1 MSRFRRNDLYHPG
14 SLDSRFRTKGTI
26 MKKLLLVALC
36 FCLLPTLVLAKAPVT
51 HLGGD
56 YQLQVPKDVIV
67 LPAVPKVRLLPKP
80 GIKPFKTDNFQT
92 AQCQVPQGFW
102 LETGL
107 ASERGK
113 DILKYFATSPEVLD
127 SMKLRF
133 IAREVKNGYLKKL
146 QADGPE
152 GARGLKITD
161 KYIQWYRKHM
171 YMPIPLLIDVGFGSG
186 PAMGPIPCGM
196 KGEKQVG
203 DLFKKVFGTNE
214 LFFNTIMLIE
224 DIKDAFDVSAAIGND
239 TLDLV
244 FCHENA
250 HGIMFDMYGN
260 FMDRVQKIS
269 NIGHDSA
276 MISDRGLAYIEG
288 WAEAFEAL
296 YGPTNPQLKLKPAE
310 REKYR
315 ISEFLF
321 GRQDPIR
328 RQRYIWTDLKKKTGL
343 LKTGNQILG
352 TEGVIAGVFHDIL
365 THGKLKDTFRKSVS
379 VMYYYRPVDMADFLR
394 GWVKLFPA
402 DQRILLRIF
411 LENTNYAT
419 ASNEARKLYHDY
431 YQAKLLYVKKQLP
444 KEKFFP
450 LKKAW
455 ESHKETVFSEVM
467 KDMRRLTA
475 NVGHDLWLEVGSGD
489 YKGLRVDLNNAT
501 GGMLIHLL
509 GLAEEDAVQLM
520 QVRSAQGYLKGSDP
534 IKALA
539 DTIGAAKAQ
548 AAVAKMNLTAVKMAP
563 LDDNRQGWLR
573 VVANVDE
580 NVLRRIGEGQS
591 QKD

>member
-1 MSRFRRNDLYHPG
+1 
-14 SLDSRFRTKGTI
+14 
-26 MKKLLLVALC
+26 MKKLLLIALC
-36 FCLLPTLVLAKAPVT
+36 LCLIPTMALAKAPT
-51 HLGGD
+51 TYLGGNYELKIPQD
-56 YQLQVPKDVIV
+56 IIV
-67 LPAVPKVRLLPKP
+67 LPAVPKVKLLPKP
-80 GIKPFKTDNFQT
+80 GIKPYKTNEFEA

-127 SMKLRF
+127 SMKLRY
-133 IAREVKNGYLKKL
+133 IAREVKLGYLSKL
-146 QADGPE
+146 KADGPE
-152 GARGLKITD
+152 GAQGLKITD
-161 KYIQWYRKHM
+161 KYLKWYKQNM
-171 YMPIPLLIDVGFGSG
+171 YTPIPLLIDVGFGSG

-203 DLFKKVFGTNE
+203 EIFKKVFGTNE
-214 LFFNTIMLIE
+214 LFFSTIMLIE
-224 DIKDAFDVSAAIGND
+224 DIKDAFDVSAAITND

-260 FMDRVQKIS
+260 FMDRVQKLS
-269 NIGHDSA
+269 NVGHDSA
-276 MISDRGLAYIEG
+276 IISDRGLAYIEG

-296 YGPTNPQLKLKPAE
+296 YGPTNPLLKLKPAE

-328 RQRYIWTDLKKKTGL
+328 RQRYIWADLKTKTGL
-343 LKTGNQILG
+343 LKNGNQILG
-352 TEGVIAGVFHDIL
+352 TEGVIAGVFYDIL
-365 THGKLKDTFRKSVS
+365 THRTLKDSFRKAVS
-379 VMYYYRPVDMADFLR
+379 TMYYYRPVDMADFLR
-394 GWVKLFPA
+394 GWVKLYPA
-402 DQRILLRIF
+402 DQRVLLRIF

-431 YQAKLLYVKKQLP
+431 YQAKLQYVKKQIP
-444 KEKFFP
+444 KEKFLP

-455 ESHKETVFSEVM
+455 ESHKEQIFVDVT
-467 KDMRRLTA
+467 KDMRKLTA
-475 NVGHDLWLEVGSGD
+475 NVGADLWLEVTTGD
-489 YKGLRVDLNNAT
+489 YKGLHVDLNNAT

-509 GLAEEDAVQLM
+509 GLEEADALKLM

-534 IKALA
+534 LKALA
-539 DTIGAAKAQ
+539 TVIGEAKTQ
-548 AAVAKMNLTAVKMAP
+548 AAVSKMGLKVLRMSPMNDRT
-563 LDDNRQGWLR
+563 RGWLR
-573 VVANVDE
+573 VMSNVDSK
-580 NVLRRIGEGQS
+580 VLARIGAT
-591 QKD
+591 QKQD